1 MNQLETMLTLQ
12 QKLNDST
19 NGQGWEHGVTKQGKK
34 IDWRRCIYLEAAELV
49 ESYPWKHWK
58 SIDAKVD
65 RANVEVELVDI
76 WHFVMSEVLRVN
88 RLNDNLPLEE
98 LAIALEDAIGTI
110 DAEQIEDDYY
120 AEIEAIELLITKLL
134 CNFELVDF
142 TKSYFELCR
151 KLGLSSQ
158 RLYTLYIG
166 KNILNIFRQDNGY
179 KDGSY
184 KKIWGTKED
193 NVVMQEILEENPD
206 ISSDGLYKKLQ
217 ECYKGTSN
225 SKCP

>member
-1 MNQLETMLTLQ
+1 VNQLEIMLTLQ

-19 NGQGWEHGVTKQGKK
+19 NGEGWENGVTKQGKK

-58 SIDAKVD
+58 NIGAKVD

-88 RLNDNLPLEE
+88 RLNDNLPIAE
-98 LAIALEDAIGTI
+98 LAIRLEDAVGTI
-110 DAEQIEDDYY
+110 DAQKIEDDYY
-120 AEIEAIELLITKLL
+120 AEIEAIEALMIKLF
-134 CNFELVDF
+134 CHFELVDF

-184 KKIWGTKED
+184 KKIWNGKED
-193 NVVMQEILEENPD
+193 NVVMQEILEENPE
-206 ISSDGLYKKLQ
+206 ISAEELYKKLQ

-225 SKCP
+225 SR